1 MGASVSESTG
11 LPYGVERVCR
21 CWDFPRSSFYARGG
35 RAQPSPDADTVE
47 WASHV
52 TSVEVPGIRSER
64 GNAKRRGPQPPVSE
78 DELLSAIR
86 ADLESSPFQGEGH
99 RKVFARLKLV
109 RGMRVSRKRV
119 LRLMRENS
127 LLSPFRKPR
136 GVTDSHDGT
145 ICTEQP
151 NLMWG
156 SDGMR
161 VETVDDGWVW
171 TFVAVDHFNSECVGH
186 HVCKRGDRFA
196 ALEPIAAGLMRFY
209 GSVDAGVARGLAVRT
224 DHGTQ
229 YTSDHFI
236 KQLRFWGIA
245 PSFAF
250 VSEPQTNGVAERF
263 IRTLKEQ
270 AIHGRIFR
278 NTEEVRLAVERF
290 VADYNA
296 AWRVE
301 KLRFLTPREA
311 RLACGGAYHD
321 TPAAKAA

>member
-1 MGASVSESTG
+1 
-11 LPYGVERVCR
+11 
-21 CWDFPRSSFYARGG
+21 
-35 RAQPSPDADTVE
+35 
-47 WASHV
+47 
-52 TSVEVPGIRSER
+52 
-64 GNAKRRGPQPPVSE
+64 
-78 DELLSAIR
+78 
-86 ADLESSPFQGEGH
+86 
-99 RKVFARLKLV
+99 
-109 RGMRVSRKRV
+109 MRVSRKRV